1 MTTLCICG
9 IDTGIGKTVV
19 TGLLGR
25 YLIDRGFRVI
35 TQKPVQT
42 GCKGR
47 SEDILT
53 HRRLM
58 EAGWLREDEQRLTC
72 PYNFSFPGSPHL
84 AARLADKTIDP
95 ETISAATRV
104 LEQRHDWVLIEAAGG
119 LMVPL
124 TDDLLFVDY
133 LQQQNYPVL
142 LVTSPRLGSINH
154 TLISLEIIR
163 SRGLKLA
170 GLIYNLHDKA
180 LHEIIDDSRKLFI
193 SALTKYGYANTLVD
207 LPRWPD
213 QRRID
218 WHKIISRVTEGP
230 EMPKTAV

>member
-9 IDTGIGKTVV
+9 IDTNIGKSVV
-19 TGLLGR
+19 TGLLARFLHEQGHS
-25 YLIDRGFRVI
+25 VI

-42 GCKGR
+42 GCDGQ

-58 EAGWLREDEQRLTC
+58 ETGWLEEDEQRLTC

-84 AARLADKTIDP
+84 AANLAGQTIDQD
-95 ETISAATRV
+95 TITATTKA
-104 LEQRHDWVLIEAAGG
+104 LERIYDWVLIEGAGG

-124 TDDLLFVDY
+124 TEELLFIDY
-133 LQQQNYPVL
+133 LEKQNYPLL

-154 TLISLEIIR
+154 TLMSLELIR

-170 GLIYNLHDKA
+170 GLVYNLHDTA
-180 LHEIIDDSRKLFI
+180 LRDIVHDSQQIFTR
-193 SALTKYGYANTLVD
+193 ALEQNGYGD
-207 LPRWPD
+207 
-213 QRRID
+213 
-218 WHKIISRVTEGP
+218 KIIVL
-230 EMPKTAV
+230 PKWPNRLTVDWKKITDTVSPPQI

>member
-9 IDTGIGKTVV
+9 IDTGVGKSVV
-19 TGLLGR
+19 TGLLAR
-25 YLIDRGFRVI
+25 FLHEQNLRVI

-42 GCKGR
+42 GCAGQ

-58 EAGWLREDEQRLTC
+58 ESGWLEEDEQRLTC

-84 AARLADKTIDP
+84 AARLAGQTIDP
-95 ETISAATRV
+95 DTITARTRV
-104 LEQRHDWVLIEAAGG
+104 LETRYEWVLIEGAGG

-124 TDDLLFVDY
+124 TDDLLFIDY
-133 LQQQNYPVL
+133 LKQRSYPIV

-154 TLISLEIIR
+154 TLMSLEVIR

-170 GLIYNLHDKA
+170 GLVYNLQDQALWEIVQDSQQLFSRTLKA
-180 LHEIIDDSRKLFI
+180 
-193 SALTKYGYANTLVD
+193 YGYEDSLVI
-207 LPRWPD
+207 LPKWPD
-213 QRRID
+213 QRTVN
-218 WHKIISRVTEGP
+218 WEKI
-230 EMPKTAV
+230 TAGCC

>member
-9 IDTGIGKTVV
+9 IDTGIGKSFV
-19 TGLLGR
+19 TGLLAR
-25 YLIDRGFRVI
+25 YLDEQGHSVI

-42 GCKGR
+42 GCEGQ

-58 EAGWLREDEQRLTC
+58 ETGWLEADEKRLTC

-84 AARLADKTIDP
+84 AARLAGVTIDP
-95 ETISAATRV
+95 DTITATTK
-104 LEQRHDWVLIEAAGG
+104 LLQQKYDWVLVEGAGG

-124 TDDLLFVDY
+124 TEELLFVDY
-133 LQQQNYPVL
+133 LEQQGYPVL

-154 TLISLEIIR
+154 TLMSLEVIR

-170 GLIYNLHDKA
+170 GLVYNQYHKA
-180 LHEIIDDSRKLFI
+180 LQEIVQDSEMLFTQRLKQNGLEDKL
-193 SALTKYGYANTLVD
+193 VV
-207 LPRWPD
+207 LPKWPD
-213 QRRID
+213 QRPVNWDVLINNC
-218 WHKIISRVTEGP
+218 S
-230 EMPKTAV
+230 